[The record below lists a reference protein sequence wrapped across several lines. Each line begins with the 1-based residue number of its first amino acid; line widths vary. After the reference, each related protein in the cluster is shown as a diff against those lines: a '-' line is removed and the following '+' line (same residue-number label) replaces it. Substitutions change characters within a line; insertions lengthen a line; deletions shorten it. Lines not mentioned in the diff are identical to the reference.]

1 MLSFAF
7 RNSPSPIIK
16 VFSPRSIWSS
26 RCDRDGQADTHRHNA
41 GSPGGSGSP
50 RPPPTGTW
58 TRPSRCWR
66 PVRPPCARP
75 WSGPGRTGCR

>member
-41 GSPGGSGSP
+41 GF
-50 RPPPTGTW
+50 
-58 TRPSRCWR
+58 
-66 PVRPPCARP
+66 
-75 WSGPGRTGCR
+75 PGRFGISQATAYRYLDEAITVLAARAPALRQALERAREDGLP